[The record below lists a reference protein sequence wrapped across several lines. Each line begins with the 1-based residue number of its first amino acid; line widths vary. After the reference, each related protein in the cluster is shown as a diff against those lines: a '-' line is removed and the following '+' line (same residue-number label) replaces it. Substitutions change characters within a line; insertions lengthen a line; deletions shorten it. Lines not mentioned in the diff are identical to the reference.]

1 MRNPMVW
8 IHWGNGELLVIS
20 PQGESLAKYAY
31 PIEPGAEVS
40 ELEETVSKIPARFTT
55 RLVSPMSSCSFVIAV
70 TA

>member
-31 PIEPGAEVS
+31 PIEQGQKYQSLKKP
-40 ELEETVSKIPARFTT
+40 
-55 RLVSPMSSCSFVIAV
+55 LVKFRHGSLRD
-70 TA
+70 